1 MIHHNEVLTLADI
14 YLDTFPYSSHTT
26 ASDAIRMGIPIIT
39 LIGRSFH
46 SRVCASILE
55 QVNLSK
61 LVAKTNEQFEEKAT
75 YFGNNRNKLL
85 ELKDELVNS
94 CQTSS
99 LFKIENFTKQ
109 LETIYINLVK
119 KN

>member
-1 MIHHNEVLTLADI
+1 M
-14 YLDTFPYSSHTT
+14 
-26 ASDAIRMGIPIIT
+26 
-39 LIGRSFH
+39 
-46 SRVCASILE
+46 
-55 QVNLSK
+55 SK
-61 LVAKTNEQFEEKAT
+61 LVAKTNAQFEEKAS

-85 ELKDELVNS
+85 ELKEELVNS